1 MPGEPAE
8 VLDLDRQ
15 EPDHAGGMGVPHGNE
30 PANRQEDTA
39 GRLTLSQRIAAIRK
53 EAANVGKDDIKMKTK
68 AGAEYTI
75 KGHTIEA
82 VLASI
87 RPLLDKYQVLIMPS
101 LESVSYNGNRCDVIY
116 SWAWEALDNPEDMRI
131 IRWPG
136 ADTDMGGKALAKA
149 GTNSLKEM
157 LKKTLQITDR
167 DDNEEE
173 TKNVDYRSDEGLQ
186 RDAVE
191 QAKEAARKN
200 FEAWARTYI
209 DGIKTKN
216 TEADLKRFK
225 AENASQLNDPALPA
239 VTKKY
244 INQTYD
250 DRLAVLKEF
259 EAEES

>member
-1 MPGEPAE
+1 MPSESTE
-8 VLDLDRQ
+8 VLDMDSQ
-15 EPDHAGGMGVPHGNE
+15 EPNHAGGMGVSHGDE
-30 PANRQEDTA
+30 SPDSQEYTAN
-39 GRLTLSQRIAAIRK
+39 RLTLSQRIAAIRK

-101 LESVSYNGNRCDVIY
+101 LESVAYNGNRCDVVY
-116 SWAWEALDNPEDMRI
+116 SWAWEALDNPEDMRV

-209 DGIKTKN
+209 DGIKTKS
-216 TEADLKRFK
+216 TEEELKRFK
-225 AENASQLNDPALPA
+225 AENASQLSDPELPA
-239 VTKKY
+239 VTRKY
-244 INQTYD
+244 IDQMYA

-259 EAEES
+259 ETEE

>member
-1 MPGEPAE
+1 MPSEPAE
-8 VLDLDRQ
+8 VLDMDSQ
-15 EPDHAGGMGVPHGNE
+15 EPNHAGGMGVPDSYE
-30 PANRQEDTA
+30 PTDSQEYPA
-39 GRLTLSQRIAAIRK
+39 SRLTLSQRIAAIRK
-53 EAANVGKDDIKMKTK
+53 EAANVGKDDIEMKTK
-68 AGAEYTI
+68 AGAKYTI

-101 LESVSYNGNRCDVIY
+101 LESVAYNGNRCDVVY
-116 SWAWEALDNPEDMRI
+116 TWTWEALDNPNDLHVV
-131 IRWPG
+131 RWPG

-173 TKNVDYRSDEGLQ
+173 TKNVGYRSDEGLQ

-216 TEADLKRFK
+216 TEAELKRFK
-225 AENASQLNDPALPA
+225 AENASQLSDPELPA

-244 INQTYD
+244 IDEMYAA
-250 DRLAVLKEF
+250 RLEILKEF
-259 EAEES
+259 EAEA